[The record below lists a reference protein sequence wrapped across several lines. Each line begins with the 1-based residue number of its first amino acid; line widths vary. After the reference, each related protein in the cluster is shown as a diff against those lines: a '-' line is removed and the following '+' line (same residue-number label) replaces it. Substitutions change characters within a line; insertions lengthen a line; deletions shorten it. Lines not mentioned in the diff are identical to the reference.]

1 MCNYCSN
8 AKCKDTKVQRYRNA
22 KCEMQKCKMLGHMLA
37 QLLMEPF
44 IFLYDQYLLLLMS
57 RIAVLCCYVHSE
69 REKQSTPHWSSSCS
83 SWYSYSKYSWSITCY
98 PGHYC
103 LRSCSS
109 PSCWRLCLSGSGR
122 SPCGVIA
129 IIIIITRPKPASGR
143 QGLVG
148 SWGQDTDEVSTF
160 LVFLTSHFAPVALSS
175 DLNQP
180 WTIDDNKNPL
190 EIMKTDLDP

>member
-1 MCNYCSN
+1 MGEHRN
-8 AKCKDTKVQRYRNA
+8 AKRRNA
-22 KCEMQKCKMLGHMLA
+22 KCEMQKCKMLGHRLA

-44 IFLYDQYLLLLMS
+44 ILLYDQYLLLLMS

-129 IIIIITRPKPASGR
+129 IIIIVIILNIVPSSIHKWITIFSNTFSIHSGDLPCCCVR
-143 QGLVG
+143 LICC
-148 SWGQDTDEVSTF
+148 SR
-160 LVFLTSHFAPVALSS
+160 FAGIEA
-175 DLNQP
+175 
-180 WTIDDNKNPL
+180 DNIL
-190 EIMKTDLDP
+190 I

>member
-1 MCNYCSN
+1 M
-8 AKCKDTKVQRYRNA
+8 QRYKSA
-22 KCEMQKCKMLGHMLA
+22 KIQKCKMWNAEMQNAGAHSGAAFDGTLIL
-37 QLLMEPF
+37 
-44 IFLYDQYLLLLMS
+44 LYDQYLLLLMS

-129 IIIIITRPKPASGR
+129 IIIIIIMNI
-143 QGLVG
+143 V
-148 SWGQDTDEVSTF
+148 
-160 LVFLTSHFAPVALSS
+160 LSS
-175 DLNQP
+175 IHKWITIFSITFSIHSHDLP
-180 WTIDDNKNPL
+180 CYCVRLICCSRFAGIEADNIL
-190 EIMKTDLDP
+190 I

>member
-1 MCNYCSN
+1 MPPLKSPPIKPDKSMLFFHIWN
-8 AKCKDTKVQRYRNA
+8 ANFSVTPINSQMYMTKPKQVQKKLSENTGKTFSVIVPSFTCRGGIIT
-22 KCEMQKCKMLGHMLA
+22 E
-37 QLLMEPF
+37 
-44 IFLYDQYLLLLMS
+44 IT
-57 RIAVLCCYVHSE
+57 VHSE

-129 IIIIITRPKPASGR
+129 IIIIIII
-143 QGLVG
+143 LNIV
-148 SWGQDTDEVSTF
+148 
-160 LVFLTSHFAPVALSS
+160 LSS
-175 DLNQP
+175 IHKWITIFSITFSIHSHDLP
-180 WTIDDNKNPL
+180 CYCVRLICCSRFAGIEADNIL
-190 EIMKTDLDP
+190 I